1 MILLE
6 LLLDQDTDI
15 TKFSKLRLD
24 IEEDQGFQF
33 PVDINFNSRS
43 GMLKGH
49 ASFTHQDQPAYVN
62 AEISKLDDGTIR
74 VRLNY
79 DITAGTASN
88 ELILRDLVVFL

>member
-1 MILLE
+1 
-6 LLLDQDTDI
+6 
-15 TKFSKLRLD
+15 
-24 IEEDQGFQF
+24 
-33 PVDINFNSRS
+33 
-43 GMLKGH
+43 MLKGH